1 MLIKNAEILAG
12 FELDH
17 TRADVQIKDG
27 VFARIGHDIRA
38 DPGEAQLDC
47 SGLLMIPGFINSH
60 THIGDSVAKDIAAD
74 YSADHTIH
82 PVYGAKQKILKNTQ
96 PQNLT
101 ELMRATCR
109 LMVSKGITTFVDFR
123 EGGTD
128 GVLLLK
134 EALRGVPIR
143 AVILGRLEYYMRAD
157 SEHSLS
163 EQQQAGLNLLLEEC
177 DGLGISGANENS
189 EAVLE
194 QYSQTRKL
202 VAIHA
207 AESEQSMAASIAMT
221 GRSEVSRALA
231 AKPHF
236 LIHMTHASSADLEAA
251 AQTRGIV
258 VCPRANASL
267 AEGLPDITS
276 MKSAGCNIALG
287 TDNVMINSPDM
298 FREMDFAWKSMM
310 GTSKIPVDPRE
321 ILKMATVNGGRILG
335 RKTGVIAPGMDADC
349 ILFERHALE
358 LEPMHNPHAAIV
370 HRATESSIRAVIIR
384 GEVAHGKV

>member
-38 DPGEAQLDC
+38 DPGEEQLDC

-74 YSADHTIH
+74 YLADHTIH
-82 PVYGAKQKILKNTQ
+82 PVYGAKQKILKNTNQ
-96 PQNLT
+96 QNLA

-157 SEHSLS
+157 
-163 EQQQAGLNLLLEEC
+163 
-177 DGLGISGANENS
+177 
-189 EAVLE
+189 
-194 QYSQTRKL
+194 
-202 VAIHA
+202 
-207 AESEQSMAASIAMT
+207 
-221 GRSEVSRALA
+221 
-231 AKPHF
+231 
-236 LIHMTHASSADLEAA
+236 
-251 AQTRGIV
+251 
-258 VCPRANASL
+258 
-267 AEGLPDITS
+267 
-276 MKSAGCNIALG
+276 
-287 TDNVMINSPDM
+287 
-298 FREMDFAWKSMM
+298 
-310 GTSKIPVDPRE
+310 
-321 ILKMATVNGGRILG
+321 
-335 RKTGVIAPGMDADC
+335 
-349 ILFERHALE
+349 
-358 LEPMHNPHAAIV
+358 
-370 HRATESSIRAVIIR
+370 
-384 GEVAHGKV
+384 